1 MSAEVEI
8 ARYTEVPQAEIAKGL
23 LIANGIPCRLLNDDV
38 GGMYPQMHLGEGMR
52 LIVPEPFA
60 EAARQLLASYEN
72 SDETRRDED
81 LRS

>member
-38 GGMYPQMHLGEGMR
+38 GGMYPQMHLGEGMK
-52 LIVPEPFA
+52 LMVPEDFV
-60 EAARQLLASYEN
+60 ESARELLAAFEN
-72 SDETRRDED
+72 GEETRED
-81 LRS
+81 GGLER